1 MIDSLLLCLEEYSES
16 WLICEMVHVMVSEV
30 YRTNLPHKPSANI
43 PFI

>member
-16 WLICEMVHVMVSEV
+16 WLICEMVHVTVSEV